1 MDGLERR
8 HRRAKWWIALAALTV
23 ATRLPALLHPAAID
37 DEATYALVA
46 NVMVDGGL
54 PYEDAIER
62 KPPLLFWTYAAVFQL
77 AGKSNWP
84 ALHVVSLGWVLLTMA
99 GLYVLGRR
107 LFGPSAGALA
117 ALLYS
122 VFQPWGTWKNL
133 AFNGELMM
141 NLPLVWAYAIAVGP
155 AVGRAR
161 PELFAAGAL
170 LGAAF
175 LLKQPAAVAA
185 IPVGLYLLMPGYRAS
200 RGYTWRDSLVQATG
214 LTTGFVAALATAAAM
229 LWSQGVLSEAFYWT
243 IGDHDVPHVFWRRG
257 VVHTAAFAAAALPL
271 VLPLFLWP
279 VLRATWTGRR
289 PEWWTVV
296 GWACVSAVGA
306 AASGRF
312 YPHYYIQ
319 LVPPLALL
327 AGPVYARIWGDV
339 PGRRPAYLWRRI
351 GAGWLACTVV
361 AFAVLHWT
369 GLAPRR
375 EPSEAGAFLLRH
387 SSPGDRIF
395 VWGQAPSLY
404 LEARGRPA
412 SRYIATFPLTG
423 YIFGAPLP
431 GVDTRDR
438 IVPGSWRTLQSDLT
452 ARPPAFIVDTEV
464 REGSRYPL
472 AAFPFLA
479 RLVDDEYRA
488 VATLRTAVIYRR
500 CATAKARGPR
510 CGDDAEARREAA
522 DPLAAVPNMY

>member
-1 MDGLERR
+1 
-8 HRRAKWWIALAALTV
+8 
-23 ATRLPALLHPAAID
+23 
-37 DEATYALVA
+37 
-46 NVMVDGGL
+46 
-54 PYEDAIER
+54 
-62 KPPLLFWTYAAVFQL
+62 
-77 AGKSNWP
+77 
-84 ALHVVSLGWVLLTMA
+84 
-99 GLYVLGRR
+99 
-107 LFGPSAGALA
+107 
-117 ALLYS
+117 
-122 VFQPWGTWKNL
+122 
-133 AFNGELMM
+133 
-141 NLPLVWAYAIAVGP
+141 
-155 AVGRAR
+155 
-161 PELFAAGAL
+161 
-170 LGAAF
+170 
-175 LLKQPAAVAA
+175 
-185 IPVGLYLLMPGYRAS
+185 
-200 RGYTWRDSLVQATG
+200 
-214 LTTGFVAALATAAAM
+214 
-229 LWSQGVLSEAFYWT
+229 
-243 IGDHDVPHVFWRRG
+243 
-257 VVHTAAFAAAALPL
+257 
-271 VLPLFLWP
+271 
-279 VLRATWTGRR
+279 
-289 PEWWTVV
+289 
-296 GWACVSAVGA
+296 
-306 AASGRF
+306 
-312 YPHYYIQ
+312 
-319 LVPPLALL
+319 
-327 AGPVYARIWGDV
+327 VYARIWGDV

-438 IVPGSWRTLQSDLT
+438 IVPGSWRTLQRDLT